1 VYGHHPQSLTS
12 PTLDAPAAAPEA
24 RCVGIDTGCVYGGR
38 LTAFVLPA
46 EELVQVRSRQRGAA
60 AHAAEAAAEDE

>member
-1 VYGHHPQSLTS
+1 MVYGHHPQSLTS
-12 PTLDAPAAAPEA
+12 PTLDAPPAAPEA

-46 EELVQVRSRQRGAA
+46 EELPKFLEGLRFDPKPEFPKTVL
-60 AHAAEAAAEDE
+60 